1 MPSTS
6 TAPRRPFVGR
16 RAELEVLRAH
26 LGRGR
31 LIVVTG
37 EPGIGKTRLAEEFAA
52 EAAAGGAA
60 VHWGRCWEGDG
71 APAFWPWIQIARDHA
86 RSTDDT
92 SVRTAM
98 ERALGDLE
106 GRIHETVTPP
116 ALDPAPA
123 RFRLFDTITTLL
135 VTAATARPL
144 VLVLEDLHWADMP
157 SLVLLQFLVR
167 HARTAPV
174 LVVATYRDVEIGK
187 THPLSTI
194 LGELASRGERM
205 PLAGL
210 GANDVEA
217 YVTQT
222 LGDERGRALADR
234 LHHETEG
241 HPFFVVESVR
251 LLETSGAAAITG
263 VPDSIREL
271 IARRLRQR
279 SESCREML
287 SVAAIVGRDFSLSV
301 LRRLAQLARHD
312 VLALIGEAL
321 DGRLVVAA
329 EHDLDTYRF
338 SHALIREALYSD
350 TPLARRTQLH
360 REIGEAIAAST
371 GGDDDEHVAELAHHF
386 REAAADGDV
395 EAAVRY
401 GILAG
406 GRATQALAH
415 EEAVAHYERTLQL
428 LERCGSKDETR
439 HCELLLALGFAQVR
453 AGDPPAATATLERV
467 VALAR
472 ELRRPEDL
480 SRAALGLGE
489 IERQSER
496 VVPILEEALTAL
508 DDTDSVLRS
517 RLLSR
522 LSVALYWARSDT
534 RKRALS
540 DEAVA
545 MARRL
550 GYAPTLAYALSS
562 RLTALSGPDDV
573 RERLA
578 VATEMVAIAE
588 QCDHHEFALIG
599 RGFIIADTLALGD
612 LPHARFAIAAF
623 ATMATASRHPYF
635 MWWLTAIRTME
646 AILAGRLDEAEP
658 LAQKA
663 LALGQRAIPSDA
675 IQVFATQFYVL
686 CRERQLQD
694 QIEPIVRGIVEQF
707 PELPGA
713 HSGLALLHADRG
725 KVEEARAEMDLLA
738 PDRFAMV
745 PRNPDWL
752 NSISTLV
759 LASVELPGAPHAATL
774 YELLAPYRTRIVVS
788 GLGILCLGSVSHY
801 LGLLATRLGR
811 FDDAEACFEEAVAAE
826 ERLEAPAWCAYT
838 RYEQAVLYLTRR
850 APGDEARAAALVA
863 AARPV
868 AEAHGMRRL
877 VLVLDAL
884 PVAPNAAAPEPT
896 PVPPPRPRR
905 TALLRKEGDYWR
917 LGWEQSEFRL
927 ADRVG
932 LRYLATL
939 IGSPGREFLAVDLVR
954 SSSRTPAP
962 HAEPA
967 RIAASIA
974 ELGGARPLASAEA
987 ALDPHAERAY
997 RARLAELRHV
1007 LEEARRDNDLGR
1019 IAEAESETDALT
1031 REIARSI
1038 GLGSRGRDSR
1048 SPIERAR
1055 VSATRAI
1062 KAAIRLIQDEDHSYG
1077 RHLGVTVKTG
1087 TFCSY
1092 VPDPELTVTW
1102 RL

>member
-1 MPSTS
+1 M
-6 TAPRRPFVGR
+6 
-16 RAELEVLRAH
+16 
-26 LGRGR
+26 
-31 LIVVTG
+31 
-37 EPGIGKTRLAEEFAA
+37 
-52 EAAAGGAA
+52 
-60 VHWGRCWEGDG
+60 
-71 APAFWPWIQIARDHA
+71 
-86 RSTDDT
+86 
-92 SVRTAM
+92 
-98 ERALGDLE
+98 
-106 GRIHETVTPP
+106 
-116 ALDPAPA
+116 
-123 RFRLFDTITTLL
+123 
-135 VTAATARPL
+135 
-144 VLVLEDLHWADMP
+144 
-157 SLVLLQFLVR
+157 
-167 HARTAPV
+167 
-174 LVVATYRDVEIGK
+174 
-187 THPLSTI
+187 
-194 LGELASRGERM
+194 
-205 PLAGL
+205 
-210 GANDVEA
+210 
-217 YVTQT
+217 
-222 LGDERGRALADR
+222 
-234 LHHETEG
+234 
-241 HPFFVVESVR
+241 VESVR
-251 LLETSGAAAITG
+251 LLEASGAAAITG

-271 IARRLRQR
+271 IAHRLRQR

-287 SVAAIVGRDFSLSV
+287 SVAAVVGRDFSLSV
-301 LRRLAQLARHD
+301 LRRLAPLARHD
-312 VLALIGEAL
+312 VLALLGEAL
-321 DGRLVVAA
+321 DGRLIVAA
-329 EHDLDTYRF
+329 EHDPDTYRF
-338 SHALIREALYSD
+338 SHALIREALYSA

-360 REIGEAIAAST
+360 RQIGEAIAASA
-371 GGDDDEHVAELAHHF
+371 GGDHDEHVTELAHHF
-386 REAAADGDV
+386 REAAADGDA
-395 EAAVRY
+395 EAAIRY

-406 GRATQALAH
+406 DRATQALAH

-428 LERCGSKDETR
+428 LERCGREDETR
-439 HCELLLALGFAQVR
+439 HCQLLLSLGFAQVR
-453 AGDPPAATATLERV
+453 TGDPPTAAATFERV

-496 VVPILEEALTAL
+496 VVPILEEALAAL
-508 DDTDSVLRS
+508 DDADSVLRS

-522 LSVALYWARSDT
+522 LSVALYWARSET

-578 VATEMVAIAE
+578 VATEMVAIAD

-599 RGFIIADTLALGD
+599 RGFIIADALALGD
-612 LPHARFAIAAF
+612 LPHARFTIAAF

-635 MWWLTAIRTME
+635 VWWLAAIRTME
-646 AILAGRLDEAEP
+646 AILAGHLDDAEP
-658 LAQKA
+658 LAQKC
-663 LALGQRAIPSDA
+663 LALGQRAIAADA

-686 CRERQLQD
+686 CRERQLHD
-694 QIEPIVRGIVEQF
+694 QIEPIVRGIVDQF
-707 PELPGA
+707 PELPGGRC
-713 HSGLALLHADRG
+713 GLALLHADRG
-725 KVEEARAEMDLLA
+725 KVAEARAEMDLLA

-752 NSISTLV
+752 NSITTLV
-759 LASVELPGAPHAATL
+759 LASVELPGAPYAATL

-788 GLGILCLGSVSHY
+788 GLGILCLGSVAHY
-801 LGLLATRLGR
+801 LGMLATRLGR
-811 FDDAEACFEEAVAAE
+811 YDDAEASFEEAIAAE

-850 APGDEARAAALVA
+850 APDDEARAAALVA

-877 VLVLDAL
+877 ALVLDAL
-884 PVAPNAAAPEPT
+884 PIAANAALRDA
-896 PVPPPRPRR
+896 PRR
-905 TALLRKEGDYWR
+905 TPPPPSRRRPRLRGRERAALLRKEGDYWR

-927 ADRVG
+927 PDRVG

-954 SSSRTPAP
+954 SSSSRHGPD
-962 HAEPA
+962 AEPM
-967 RIAASIA
+967 RIDASIA
-974 ELGGARPLASAEA
+974 ELGRARPLASAEA
-987 ALDPHAERAY
+987 TLDPSAERAY
-997 RARLAELRHV
+997 RARLVELRHV
-1007 LEEARRDNDLGR
+1007 LEEARRHNDLGR
-1019 IAEAESETDALT
+1019 ITEAERETDALT

-1038 GLGSRGRDSR
+1038 GLRSRGRDSR

-1062 KAAIRLIQDEDHSYG
+1062 KAAIRLIQDEDRSYG